1 MIDLKRES
9 LLAIIQRIREKIK
22 KQDYEFTIPHFFE
35 EMANDNLTFADVE
48 MAIAK
53 GRINR
58 KFTRD
63 PRGTRYEVIGPAT
76 DGRIIGII
84 CRIKSTG
91 KLLFITTYA
100 LEETK

>member
-1 MIDLKRES
+1 M
-9 LLAIIQRIREKIK
+9 AIIHKIRK
-22 KQDYEFTIPHFFE
+22 KVEEQDYEFTIPHFFE

-76 DGRIIGII
+76 DGRVIGII

>member
-1 MIDLKRES
+1 MLNPACLFCKPYFCGMIS
-9 LLAIIQRIREKIK
+9 
-22 KQDYEFTIPHFFE
+22 HN
-35 EMANDNLTFADVE
+35 NDNLTFADVE
-48 MAIAK
+48 MAIVK
-53 GRINR
+53 GRIDR

>member
-1 MIDLKRES
+1 M
-9 LLAIIQRIREKIK
+9 AIIHRIRKKVEK
-22 KQDYEFTIPHFFE
+22 QEYEFTIPHFFE

-76 DGRIIGII
+76 NGRVIGII